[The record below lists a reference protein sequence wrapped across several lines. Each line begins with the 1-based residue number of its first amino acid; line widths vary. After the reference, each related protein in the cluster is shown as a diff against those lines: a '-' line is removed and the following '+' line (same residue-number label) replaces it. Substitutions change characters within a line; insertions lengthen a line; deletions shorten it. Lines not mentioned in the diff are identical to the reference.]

1 MITIDSITE
10 EKRRSRAYRI
20 FFFLFIVVIL
30 LFSAQIAAAE
40 SSEITF
46 LKKLEAYDIADI
58 SSYPGD
64 ALRVIGFGIIK
75 FLAWMGDSL
84 YSGLQQVFDA
94 ITFSYSDEIIA
105 LTKRYSVLY
114 KSFFLVAVVGFGLY
128 LIMKKGQK
136 ELNTVMCVFVMI
148 LILSGMPLMMQKIGN
163 LTVAS
168 SHFVTQQ
175 WNNSGNEKKITSISG
190 TVLKESIVDLR
201 KVDKNMTDTSLPKG
215 LKKGSGYNNFNSN
228 TWKTIDINSRMD
240 YESKDYTLNH
250 QSVWENK
257 LEASDESGQYEL
269 TKIDGWTKFTSNYY
283 YRYQITSWFGIF
295 VMLGCMSFLLFF
307 LIIRAAKIVI
317 DLAGAMIYT
326 PFIAVTDLTT
336 GQRIKEAIK
345 DIIAHFAAMFVLAA
359 FMGIYFVAFTWINSS
374 NLSIVP
380 QLGMHVALVW
390 AILDGPNI
398 IERIIGVDAG
408 FSGVWKTVLAAKS
421 GADIAR
427 GFGSMA
433 SRAGKGAASAAGK
446 AAKGAGAA
454 AVGKE
459 KMNQMNK
466 KVQKAKDTPG
476 KAVRN
481 ATDGKGLLGFGQN
494 AAKGAGEKIAG
505 VHTSE
510 SLQNQSHLANSS
522 SGRSEAKDPRGAA
535 RSQSGN
541 LRSKNSAAASRMPG
555 GSASGSSKQVSQ
567 RPQSVH
573 LNSNVREMK
582 MSSPRNSDIRN
593 KTVNSRN
600 LKR

>member
-1 MITIDSITE
+1 MITLDSITQQ
-10 EKRRSRAYRI
+10 RRSCRFCRI
-20 FFFLFIVVIL
+20 SFFLICVAAFL
-30 LFSAQIAAAE
+30 LTAQIAAAE

-58 SSYPGD
+58 SSYPND

-94 ITFSYSDEIIA
+94 ITFSYSDEI
-105 LTKRYSVLY
+105 LTLVSRYSVLY
-114 KSFFLVAVVGFGLY
+114 KSFFLVSVVGFGLY

-190 TVLKESIVDLR
+190 TVLKEAIVDLR

-215 LKKGSGYNNFNSN
+215 LKKGAGYNNFNSN

-240 YESKDYTLNH
+240 YESKDYTLKH

-257 LEASDESGQYEL
+257 LEASDESGKYEL
-269 TKIDGWTKFTSNYY
+269 AKIDSWVKFASNYY

-374 NLSIVP
+374 NLSLVP
-380 QLGMHVALVW
+380 QLGMHIALVW

-446 AAKGAGAA
+446 AAKGVGSA

-459 KMNQMNK
+459 GLNKMSK
-466 KVQKAKDTPG
+466 K
-476 KAVRN
+476 
-481 ATDGKGLLGFGQN
+481 
-494 AAKGAGEKIAG
+494 
-505 VHTSE
+505 
-510 SLQNQSHLANSS
+510 
-522 SGRSEAKDPRGAA
+522 AKDPRGAA
-535 RSQSGN
+535 KSQSGN
-541 LRSKNSAAASRMPG
+541 LRSKNSAAAYRMPG
-555 GSASGSSKQVSQ
+555 GSSSKHVTQ
-567 RPQSVH
+567 RSQSVP
-573 LNSNVREMK
+573 LNSGVRK
-582 MSSPRNSDIRN
+582 VKDSVTDR
-593 KTVNSRN
+593 KN

>member
-446 AAKGAGAA
+446 AAKDAGAA

-466 KVQKAKDTPG
+466 KVQKAKDAPG

-555 GSASGSSKQVSQ
+555 GSGSGSSKQVSQ

>member
-1 MITIDSITE
+1 MITLDSITQQ
-10 EKRRSRAYRI
+10 RRSFRFCRI
-20 FFFLFIVVIL
+20 SFFLICVAAFFL
-30 LFSAQIAAAE
+30 TAQIAAAE

-58 SSYPGD
+58 SSYPND

-94 ITFSYSDEIIA
+94 ITFSYSDEILA
-105 LTKRYSVLY
+105 LVSRYSVLY
-114 KSFFLVAVVGFGLY
+114 KSFFLVSVVGFGLY

-240 YESKDYTLNH
+240 YESKDYTLKH

-257 LEASDESGQYEL
+257 LEASDESGKYEL
-269 TKIDGWTKFTSNYY
+269 AKIDSWVKFASNYY

-374 NLSIVP
+374 NLSLVP
-380 QLGMHVALVW
+380 QLGMHIALVW

-446 AAKGAGAA
+446 AAKGVGTA

-459 KMNQMNK
+459 GLNKMSK
-466 KVQKAKDTPG
+466 KAKDAAKEPG
-476 KAVRN
+476 KTVHN

-494 AAKGAGEKIAG
+494 AAKGAREKMTGE
-505 VHTSE
+505 HTSE
-510 SLQNQSHLANSS
+510 SLQNQSNLANSN
-522 SGRSEAKDPRGAA
+522 SGRNEAKDPRGAA
-535 RSQSGN
+535 KSQSGN

-555 GSASGSSKQVSQ
+555 GSSSKHVTQ
-567 RPQSVH
+567 RSQSVP
-573 LNSNVREMK
+573 LNSGVRK
-582 MSSPRNSDIRN
+582 VKGSVTDR
-593 KTVNSRN
+593 KN

>member
-10 EKRRSRAYRI
+10 GKRRSRVYRM
-20 FFFLFIVVIL
+20 FFLLFIVVIL

-94 ITFSYSDEIIA
+94 ITFSYSDEILA
-105 LTKRYSVLY
+105 LVSRYSVLY

-190 TVLKESIVDLR
+190 TVLKEAIVDLR

-240 YESKDYTLNH
+240 YESKDYTLKH

-257 LEASDESGQYEL
+257 LEASDESGKYEL
-269 TKIDGWTKFTSNYY
+269 AKIDSWVKFASNYY

-374 NLSIVP
+374 NLSLVP
-380 QLGMHVALVW
+380 QLGMHIALVW

-446 AAKGAGAA
+446 AAKGVGTA

-459 KMNQMNK
+459 GLNKMSK
-466 KVQKAKDTPG
+466 KAKDAAKEPG
-476 KAVRN
+476 KTVHN

-494 AAKGAGEKIAG
+494 AAKGAREKMTGE
-505 VHTSE
+505 HTSE
-510 SLQNQSHLANSS
+510 SLQNQSQSNLANSN
-522 SGRSEAKDPRGAA
+522 SGRNEAKDPRGAA
-535 RSQSGN
+535 KSQSGN

-555 GSASGSSKQVSQ
+555 GSSSKHVPQ
-567 RPQSVH
+567 RSQSVP
-573 LNSNVREMK
+573 LNSGVRK
-582 MSSPRNSDIRN
+582 VRDSVTDR
-593 KTVNSRN
+593 KN

>member
-10 EKRRSRAYRI
+10 GKRRSRVYRM
-20 FFFLFIVVIL
+20 FFLLFIVVIL

-94 ITFSYSDEIIA
+94 ITFSYSDEILA
-105 LTKRYSVLY
+105 LVSRYSVLY

-427 GFGSMA
+427 GFGGMA

-446 AAKGAGAA
+446 AVKGAGSA

-466 KVQKAKDTPG
+466 NIKEAPG

-494 AAKGAGEKIAG
+494 AAKGAGEKMAG
-505 VHTSE
+505 VNTSE

-522 SGRSEAKDPRGAA
+522 TIRSEAKDPRGAA

-541 LRSKNSAAASRMPG
+541 LRSKNSAAASRMSG
-555 GSASGSSKQVSQ
+555 GNGSSKQVSQ
-567 RPQSVH
+567 RPQSVP
-573 LNSNVREMK
+573 LNSNMREVK
-582 MSSPRNSDIRN
+582 MSKPGNSDIRN
-593 KTVNSRN
+593 KTVNSRT

>member
-163 LTVAS
+163 LTVVS

-175 WNNSGNEKKITSISG
+175 WNNSSNEKKITSISG

-466 KVQKAKDTPG
+466 KVQKAKDAPG

-555 GSASGSSKQVSQ
+555 GSGSGSSKQVSQ

>member
-1 MITIDSITE
+1 MITLDSITQQ
-10 EKRRSRAYRI
+10 RRSCRVCRI
-20 FFFLFIVVIL
+20 SFFLICVAAFFL
-30 LFSAQIAAAE
+30 TAQIAAAE

-58 SSYPGD
+58 SSYPND

-94 ITFSYSDEIIA
+94 ITFSYSDEILA
-105 LTKRYSVLY
+105 LVSRYSVLY
-114 KSFFLVAVVGFGLY
+114 KSFFLVSVVGFGLY

-190 TVLKESIVDLR
+190 TVLKEAIVDLR

-240 YESKDYTLNH
+240 YESKDYTLKH

-257 LEASDESGQYEL
+257 LEASDESGKYEL
-269 TKIDGWTKFTSNYY
+269 AKIDSWVKFASNYY

-374 NLSIVP
+374 NLSLVP
-380 QLGMHVALVW
+380 QLGMHIALVW

-446 AAKGAGAA
+446 AAKGVGTA

-459 KMNQMNK
+459 GLNKMSK
-466 KVQKAKDTPG
+466 KAKDAAKEPG
-476 KAVRN
+476 KTVHN

-494 AAKGAGEKIAG
+494 AAKGAREKMTGE
-505 VHTSE
+505 HTSE
-510 SLQNQSHLANSS
+510 SLQNQSNLANSN
-522 SGRSEAKDPRGAA
+522 SGRNEAKDPRGAA
-535 RSQSGN
+535 KSQSGN

-555 GSASGSSKQVSQ
+555 GSSSKHVTQ
-567 RPQSVH
+567 RSQSVP
-573 LNSNVREMK
+573 LNSGVRK
-582 MSSPRNSDIRN
+582 VKDSVTDR
-593 KTVNSRN
+593 KN

>member
-1 MITIDSITE
+1 MITLDSITQQ
-10 EKRRSRAYRI
+10 RRSRRFCRI
-20 FFFLFIVVIL
+20 SFFLVCAATAFFL
-30 LFSAQIAAAE
+30 TAQIAAAE

-46 LKKLEAYDIADI
+46 LKKLEEYDIADI
-58 SSYPGD
+58 SSYPND

-94 ITFSYSDEIIA
+94 ITFSYSDEILA
-105 LTKRYSVLY
+105 LVSRYSVLY

-136 ELNTVMCVFVMI
+136 ELNTVMCIFVMI

-240 YESKDYTLNH
+240 YESKDYTLKH

-257 LEASDESGQYEL
+257 LEASDESGKYEL
-269 TKIDGWTKFTSNYY
+269 AKIDSWVKFASNYY

-374 NLSIVP
+374 NLSLVP
-380 QLGMHVALVW
+380 QLGMHIALVW

-466 KVQKAKDTPG
+466 NMKKAPG
-476 KAVRN
+476 KVVRN

-494 AAKGAGEKIAG
+494 AAREKMTG

-510 SLQNQSHLANSS
+510 SLQNQSNLANSN
-522 SGRSEAKDPRGAA
+522 SGRNEAKDPRGAA
-535 RSQSGN
+535 KSQSGN

-555 GSASGSSKQVSQ
+555 GGSSKHVPQ
-567 RPQSVH
+567 RSQSVP
-573 LNSNVREMK
+573 LNSGVRK
-582 MSSPRNSDIRN
+582 VRDSATDR
-593 KTVNSRN
+593 KN

>member
-1 MITIDSITE
+1 MITLDSITQQ
-10 EKRRSRAYRI
+10 RRSCSFCRI
-20 FFFLFIVVIL
+20 SFFLICVAAFFL
-30 LFSAQIAAAE
+30 TAQIAAAE

-58 SSYPGD
+58 SSYPND

-94 ITFSYSDEIIA
+94 ITFSYSDEILA
-105 LTKRYSVLY
+105 LVSRYSVLY
-114 KSFFLVAVVGFGLY
+114 KSFFLVSVVGFGLY

-175 WNNSGNEKKITSISG
+175 WNNSGNEKRITSISG
-190 TVLKESIVDLR
+190 TVLKEAIVDLR

-215 LKKGSGYNNFNSN
+215 LKKGAGYNNFNSN

-240 YESKDYTLNH
+240 YESKDYTLKH

-257 LEASDESGQYEL
+257 LEASDESGKYEL
-269 TKIDGWTKFTSNYY
+269 AKIDSWVKFASNYY

-374 NLSIVP
+374 NLSLVP
-380 QLGMHVALVW
+380 QLGMHIALVW

-446 AAKGAGAA
+446 AAKGVGTA

-459 KMNQMNK
+459 GLNKMSK
-466 KVQKAKDTPG
+466 KAKDAAKEPG
-476 KAVRN
+476 KTVHN

-494 AAKGAGEKIAG
+494 AAKGAREKMTGE
-505 VHTSE
+505 HTSE
-510 SLQNQSHLANSS
+510 SLQNQSQSNLANSN
-522 SGRSEAKDPRGAA
+522 SGRNEAKDPRGAA
-535 RSQSGN
+535 KSQSGN

-555 GSASGSSKQVSQ
+555 GSSSKHVPQ
-567 RPQSVH
+567 RSQSVP
-573 LNSNVREMK
+573 LNSGVRK
-582 MSSPRNSDIRN
+582 VRDSVTDR
-593 KTVNSRN
+593 KN

>member
-10 EKRRSRAYRI
+10 GKRRSRVYRM
-20 FFFLFIVVIL
+20 FFLLFIVVIL

-94 ITFSYSDEIIA
+94 ITFSYSDEILA
-105 LTKRYSVLY
+105 LVSRYSVLY

-240 YESKDYTLNH
+240 YESKDYTLKH

-257 LEASDESGQYEL
+257 LEASDESGKYEL
-269 TKIDGWTKFTSNYY
+269 AKIDSWVKFASNYY

-374 NLSIVP
+374 NLSLVP
-380 QLGMHVALVW
+380 QLGMHIALVW

-446 AAKGAGAA
+446 AAKGVGTA

-459 KMNQMNK
+459 GLNKMSK
-466 KVQKAKDTPG
+466 KAKDAAKEPG
-476 KAVRN
+476 KTVHN

-494 AAKGAGEKIAG
+494 VKRGVEGRRDGYNNTAAE
-505 VHTSE
+505 
-510 SLQNQSHLANSS
+510 LQRMSSYRNQE
-522 SGRSEAKDPRGAA
+522 EARDPRSAA
-535 RSQSGN
+535 RDQTSGN
-541 LRSKNSAAASRMPG
+541 LRPKNSVASSRMPG
-555 GSASGSSKQVSQ
+555 GTGGERKQAPS
-567 RPQSVH
+567 RPQSVPLH
-573 LNSNVREMK
+573 PRVRESGAISGIK
-582 MSSPRNSDIRN
+582 NSKR
-593 KTVNSRN
+593 KPRN

>member
-10 EKRRSRAYRI
+10 GKRRSRVYRM
-20 FFFLFIVVIL
+20 FFLLFIVVIL
-30 LFSAQIAAAE
+30 MFSAQIAAAE

-94 ITFSYSDEIIA
+94 ITFSYSDEILA
-105 LTKRYSVLY
+105 LVSRYSVLY

-190 TVLKESIVDLR
+190 TVLKEAIVDLR

-215 LKKGSGYNNFNSN
+215 LKKGAGYNNFNSN

-240 YESKDYTLNH
+240 YESKDYTLKH

-257 LEASDESGQYEL
+257 LEASDESGKYEL
-269 TKIDGWTKFTSNYY
+269 AKIDSWVKFASNYY

-374 NLSIVP
+374 NLSLVP
-380 QLGMHVALVW
+380 QLGMHIALVW

-446 AAKGAGAA
+446 AAKGVGTA

-459 KMNQMNK
+459 GLNKMSK
-466 KVQKAKDTPG
+466 KAKDAAKEPG
-476 KAVRN
+476 KTVHN

-494 AAKGAGEKIAG
+494 AAKGAREKMTGE
-505 VHTSE
+505 HTSE
-510 SLQNQSHLANSS
+510 SLQNQSNLANSN
-522 SGRSEAKDPRGAA
+522 SGRNEAKDPRGAA
-535 RSQSGN
+535 KNQSGN

-555 GSASGSSKQVSQ
+555 GSSSKHVPQRSQ
-567 RPQSVH
+567 AVH
-573 LNSNVREMK
+573 LNSGVRK
-582 MSSPRNSDIRN
+582 VRKVRDSATDR
-593 KTVNSRN
+593 KN

>member
-1 MITIDSITE
+1 MITLDSITQQ
-10 EKRRSRAYRI
+10 RRSCRFCRI
-20 FFFLFIVVIL
+20 SFFLICVAAFL
-30 LFSAQIAAAE
+30 LTAQIAAAE

-58 SSYPGD
+58 SSYPND

-94 ITFSYSDEIIA
+94 ITFSYSDEILA
-105 LTKRYSVLY
+105 LVSRYSVLY

-240 YESKDYTLNH
+240 YESKDYTLKH

-257 LEASDESGQYEL
+257 LEASDESGKYEL
-269 TKIDGWTKFTSNYY
+269 AKIDSWVKFASNYY

-374 NLSIVP
+374 NLSLVP
-380 QLGMHVALVW
+380 QLGMHIALVW

-446 AAKGAGAA
+446 AAKGVGTA

-459 KMNQMNK
+459 GLNKMSK
-466 KVQKAKDTPG
+466 KAKDAAKEPG
-476 KAVRN
+476 KTVHN

-494 AAKGAGEKIAG
+494 VKRGVEGRRDGYNNTAAE
-505 VHTSE
+505 
-510 SLQNQSHLANSS
+510 LQRMSSYRNQE
-522 SGRSEAKDPRGAA
+522 EARDPRSAA
-535 RSQSGN
+535 RDQTSGN
-541 LRSKNSAAASRMPG
+541 LRPKNSVASSRMPG
-555 GSASGSSKQVSQ
+555 GTGGERKQAPS
-567 RPQSVH
+567 RPQSVPLH
-573 LNSNVREMK
+573 PRVRESGAISGIK
-582 MSSPRNSDIRN
+582 NSKR
-593 KTVNSRN
+593 KPRN

>member
-10 EKRRSRAYRI
+10 GKRRSRVYRM
-20 FFFLFIVVIL
+20 FFLLFIVVIL

-94 ITFSYSDEIIA
+94 ITFSYSDEILA
-105 LTKRYSVLY
+105 LVSRYSVLY
-114 KSFFLVAVVGFGLY
+114 KSFFLVSVVGFGLY

-240 YESKDYTLNH
+240 YESKDYTLKH

-257 LEASDESGQYEL
+257 LEASDESGKYEL
-269 TKIDGWTKFTSNYY
+269 AKIDSWVKFASNYY

-336 GQRIKEAIK
+336 GQCIKEAIK

-374 NLSIVP
+374 NLSLVP
-380 QLGMHVALVW
+380 QLGMHIALVW

-446 AAKGAGAA
+446 AAKGVGSA

-459 KMNQMNK
+459 GLNKMSK
-466 KVQKAKDTPG
+466 KAKDAAKAPG
-476 KAVRN
+476 KTVHN

-494 AAKGAGEKIAG
+494 AAKGAREKMTG

-510 SLQNQSHLANSS
+510 SLQNQSNLANSN
-522 SGRSEAKDPRGAA
+522 SGRNEAKDPRGAA
-535 RSQSGN
+535 KSQSGN

-555 GSASGSSKQVSQ
+555 GSSSKHVTQ
-567 RPQSVH
+567 RSQSVP
-573 LNSNVREMK
+573 LNSGVRK
-582 MSSPRNSDIRN
+582 VKDSVTDR
-593 KTVNSRN
+593 KN

>member
-10 EKRRSRAYRI
+10 GKRRSRVYRM
-20 FFFLFIVVIL
+20 FFLLFIVVIL

-94 ITFSYSDEIIA
+94 ITFSYSDEILA
-105 LTKRYSVLY
+105 LVSRYSVLY
-114 KSFFLVAVVGFGLY
+114 KSFFLVSVVGFGLY

-240 YESKDYTLNH
+240 YESKDYTLKH

-257 LEASDESGQYEL
+257 LEASDESGKYEL
-269 TKIDGWTKFTSNYY
+269 AKIDSWVKFASNYY

-374 NLSIVP
+374 NLSLVP
-380 QLGMHVALVW
+380 QLGMHIALVW

-446 AAKGAGAA
+446 AAKGVGSA

-459 KMNQMNK
+459 GLNKMSK
-466 KVQKAKDTPG
+466 KAKDAAKAPG
-476 KAVRN
+476 KTVHN

-494 AAKGAGEKIAG
+494 AAKGAREKMTG

-510 SLQNQSHLANSS
+510 SLQNQSNLANSN
-522 SGRSEAKDPRGAA
+522 SGRNEAKDPRGAA
-535 RSQSGN
+535 KSQSGN

-555 GSASGSSKQVSQ
+555 GSSSKHVTQ
-567 RPQSVH
+567 RSQSVP
-573 LNSNVREMK
+573 LNSGVRK
-582 MSSPRNSDIRN
+582 VKDSVTDR
-593 KTVNSRN
+593 KN

>member
-10 EKRRSRAYRI
+10 GKRRSRVYRM
-20 FFFLFIVVIL
+20 FFLLFIVVIL

-46 LKKLEAYDIADI
+46 LKKLEAYYIADI

-94 ITFSYSDEIIA
+94 ITFSYSDEILA
-105 LTKRYSVLY
+105 LVSRYSVLY

-427 GFGSMA
+427 GFGGMA

-446 AAKGAGAA
+446 AVKGAGSA

-466 KVQKAKDTPG
+466 NIKEAPG

-494 AAKGAGEKIAG
+494 AAKGAGEKMAG
-505 VHTSE
+505 VNTSE

-522 SGRSEAKDPRGAA
+522 TIRSEAKDPRGAA

-541 LRSKNSAAASRMPG
+541 LRSKNSAAASRMSG
-555 GSASGSSKQVSQ
+555 GSGSSKQVSQ
-567 RPQSVH
+567 RPQSVP
-573 LNSNVREMK
+573 LNSNMREVK
-582 MSSPRNSDIRN
+582 MSKPGNSDIRN
-593 KTVNSRN
+593 KTVNSRT

>member
-1 MITIDSITE
+1 
-10 EKRRSRAYRI
+10 
-20 FFFLFIVVIL
+20 
-30 LFSAQIAAAE
+30 
-40 SSEITF
+40 
-46 LKKLEAYDIADI
+46 
-58 SSYPGD
+58 
-64 ALRVIGFGIIK
+64 
-75 FLAWMGDSL
+75 
-84 YSGLQQVFDA
+84 
-94 ITFSYSDEIIA
+94 
-105 LTKRYSVLY
+105 
-114 KSFFLVAVVGFGLY
+114 
-128 LIMKKGQK
+128 
-136 ELNTVMCVFVMI
+136 
-148 LILSGMPLMMQKIGN
+148 
-163 LTVAS
+163 
-168 SHFVTQQ
+168 
-175 WNNSGNEKKITSISG
+175 
-190 TVLKESIVDLR
+190 
-201 KVDKNMTDTSLPKG
+201 MTDTSLPKG

-240 YESKDYTLNH
+240 YESKDYTLKH

-257 LEASDESGQYEL
+257 LEASDESGKYEL
-269 TKIDGWTKFTSNYY
+269 AKIDSWVKFASNYY

-374 NLSIVP
+374 NLSLVP
-380 QLGMHVALVW
+380 QLGMHIALVW

-446 AAKGAGAA
+446 AAKGVGTA

-459 KMNQMNK
+459 GLNKMSK
-466 KVQKAKDTPG
+466 KAKDAAKEPG
-476 KAVRN
+476 KTVHN

-494 AAKGAGEKIAG
+494 AAKGAREKMTG

-510 SLQNQSHLANSS
+510 SLQNQSNLANSN
-522 SGRSEAKDPRGAA
+522 SGRNEAKDPRGAA
-535 RSQSGN
+535 KSQSGN
-541 LRSKNSAAASRMPG
+541 LRSKNSAAAYRMPG
-555 GSASGSSKQVSQ
+555 GSSSKHVTQ
-567 RPQSVH
+567 RSQSVP
-573 LNSNVREMK
+573 LNSGVRK
-582 MSSPRNSDIRN
+582 VKDSVTDR
-593 KTVNSRN
+593 KN

>member
-10 EKRRSRAYRI
+10 GKRRSRVYRM
-20 FFFLFIVVIL
+20 FFLLFIVVIL

-58 SSYPGD
+58 SSYPND

-94 ITFSYSDEIIA
+94 ITFSYSDEILA
-105 LTKRYSVLY
+105 LVSRYSVLY

-240 YESKDYTLNH
+240 YESKDYTLKH

-257 LEASDESGQYEL
+257 LEASDESGKYEL
-269 TKIDGWTKFTSNYY
+269 AKIDSWVKFASNYY

-326 PFIAVTDLTT
+326 PFIAVTDITT

-374 NLSIVP
+374 NLSLVP
-380 QLGMHVALVW
+380 QLGMHIALVW

-446 AAKGAGAA
+446 AAKGVGTA

-459 KMNQMNK
+459 GLNKMSK
-466 KVQKAKDTPG
+466 KAKDAAKEPG
-476 KAVRN
+476 KTVHN

-494 AAKGAGEKIAG
+494 AAKGAREKMTGE
-505 VHTSE
+505 HTSE
-510 SLQNQSHLANSS
+510 SLQNQSQSNLANSN
-522 SGRSEAKDPRGAA
+522 SGRNEAKDPRGAA
-535 RSQSGN
+535 KSQSGN
-541 LRSKNSAAASRMPG
+541 LRSKNPAAASRMPG
-555 GSASGSSKQVSQ
+555 GSSSKHVPQ
-567 RPQSVH
+567 RSQSVP
-573 LNSNVREMK
+573 LNSGVRKVKNPETDRK
-582 MSSPRNSDIRN
+582 
-593 KTVNSRN
+593 N
-600 LKR
+600 LK

>member
-1 MITIDSITE
+1 MITLDSITQQ
-10 EKRRSRAYRI
+10 RRSCRFCRI
-20 FFFLFIVVIL
+20 SFFLICVAAFFL
-30 LFSAQIAAAE
+30 TAQIAAAE

-94 ITFSYSDEIIA
+94 ITFSYSDEILA
-105 LTKRYSVLY
+105 LVSRYSVLY

-257 LEASDESGQYEL
+257 LEASDESGKYEL
-269 TKIDGWTKFTSNYY
+269 AKIDSWVKFASNYY

-374 NLSIVP
+374 NLSLVP
-380 QLGMHVALVW
+380 QLGMHIALVW

-446 AAKGAGAA
+446 AAKGVGTA

-459 KMNQMNK
+459 GLNKMSK
-466 KVQKAKDTPG
+466 KAKDAAKGPG
-476 KAVRN
+476 KTVHN

-494 AAKGAGEKIAG
+494 VKRGVEGRRDGYNNTAAE
-505 VHTSE
+505 
-510 SLQNQSHLANSS
+510 LQRMSSYRNQE
-522 SGRSEAKDPRGAA
+522 EARDPRSAA
-535 RSQSGN
+535 RDQTSGN
-541 LRSKNSAAASRMPG
+541 LRPKNSVASSRMPG
-555 GSASGSSKQVSQ
+555 GTGGERKQAPS
-567 RPQSVH
+567 RPQSVPLH
-573 LNSNVREMK
+573 PRVRESGAISGIK
-582 MSSPRNSDIRN
+582 NSKR
-593 KTVNSRN
+593 KPRN

>member
-466 KVQKAKDTPG
+466 KVQKAKDAPG

-522 SGRSEAKDPRGAA
+522 SGRSEAKDPRGAT

-555 GSASGSSKQVSQ
+555 GSGSGSSKQVSQ

>member
-10 EKRRSRAYRI
+10 GKRRSRVYRM
-20 FFFLFIVVIL
+20 FFLLFIVVIL

-58 SSYPGD
+58 SSYPND

-94 ITFSYSDEIIA
+94 ITFSYSDEILA
-105 LTKRYSVLY
+105 LVSRYSVLY

-240 YESKDYTLNH
+240 YESKDYTLKH

-257 LEASDESGQYEL
+257 LEASDESGKYEL
-269 TKIDGWTKFTSNYY
+269 AKIDSWVKFASNYY

-326 PFIAVTDLTT
+326 PFIAVTDITT

-374 NLSIVP
+374 NLSLVP
-380 QLGMHVALVW
+380 QLGMHIALVW

-446 AAKGAGAA
+446 AAKGVGTA

-459 KMNQMNK
+459 GLNKMSK
-466 KVQKAKDTPG
+466 KAKDAAKEPG
-476 KAVRN
+476 KTVHN

-494 AAKGAGEKIAG
+494 AAKGAREKMTGE
-505 VHTSE
+505 HTSE
-510 SLQNQSHLANSS
+510 SLQNQSQSNLANSN
-522 SGRSEAKDPRGAA
+522 SGRNEAKDPRGAA
-535 RSQSGN
+535 KSQSGN
-541 LRSKNSAAASRMPG
+541 LRSKNPAAASRMPG
-555 GSASGSSKQVSQ
+555 GSSSKHVPQ
-567 RPQSVH
+567 RSQSVP
-573 LNSNVREMK
+573 LNSGVRK
-582 MSSPRNSDIRN
+582 VKDSVTDR
-593 KTVNSRN
+593 KN

>member
-1 MITIDSITE
+1 MITLDSITPQ
-10 EKRRSRAYRI
+10 RRSCRFCRI
-20 FFFLFIVVIL
+20 SFFLICVAAFFL
-30 LFSAQIAAAE
+30 TAQIVAAE

-58 SSYPGD
+58 SSYPND

-94 ITFSYSDEIIA
+94 ITFSYSDEILA
-105 LTKRYSVLY
+105 LVSRYSVLY
-114 KSFFLVAVVGFGLY
+114 KSFFLVSVVGFGLY

-190 TVLKESIVDLR
+190 TVLKEAIVDLR

-240 YESKDYTLNH
+240 YESKDYTLKH

-257 LEASDESGQYEL
+257 LEASDESGKYEL
-269 TKIDGWTKFTSNYY
+269 AKIDSWVKFASNYY

-374 NLSIVP
+374 NLSLVP
-380 QLGMHVALVW
+380 QLGMHIALVW

-446 AAKGAGAA
+446 AAKGVGSA

-459 KMNQMNK
+459 GLNKMSK
-466 KVQKAKDTPG
+466 KAKDAAKAPG
-476 KAVRN
+476 KTVHN

-494 AAKGAGEKIAG
+494 AAKGAREKMTGE
-505 VHTSE
+505 HTSE
-510 SLQNQSHLANSS
+510 SLQNQSNLANSN
-522 SGRSEAKDPRGAA
+522 SGRNEAKDPRGAA
-535 RSQSGN
+535 KSQSGN

-555 GSASGSSKQVSQ
+555 GSSSKHVTQ
-567 RPQSVH
+567 RSQSVP
-573 LNSNVREMK
+573 LNSGVRK
-582 MSSPRNSDIRN
+582 VKDSVTDR
-593 KTVNSRN
+593 KN

>member
-1 MITIDSITE
+1 
-10 EKRRSRAYRI
+10 
-20 FFFLFIVVIL
+20 
-30 LFSAQIAAAE
+30 
-40 SSEITF
+40 
-46 LKKLEAYDIADI
+46 
-58 SSYPGD
+58 
-64 ALRVIGFGIIK
+64 
-75 FLAWMGDSL
+75 
-84 YSGLQQVFDA
+84 
-94 ITFSYSDEIIA
+94 
-105 LTKRYSVLY
+105 
-114 KSFFLVAVVGFGLY
+114 
-128 LIMKKGQK
+128 
-136 ELNTVMCVFVMI
+136 
-148 LILSGMPLMMQKIGN
+148 MMQKIGN

-466 KVQKAKDTPG
+466 KVQKAKDAPG

-555 GSASGSSKQVSQ
+555 GSGSGSSKQVSQ

>member
-1 MITIDSITE
+1 MITLDSITQQ
-10 EKRRSRAYRI
+10 RRSRRFCRI
-20 FFFLFIVVIL
+20 SFFLVCAATAFFL
-30 LFSAQIAAAE
+30 TAQIAAAE

-46 LKKLEAYDIADI
+46 LKKLEEYDIADI
-58 SSYPGD
+58 SSYPND

-94 ITFSYSDEIIA
+94 ITFSYSDEILA
-105 LTKRYSVLY
+105 LVSRYSVLY

-136 ELNTVMCVFVMI
+136 ELNTVMCIFVMI

-240 YESKDYTLNH
+240 YESKDYTLKH

-257 LEASDESGQYEL
+257 LEASDESGKYEL
-269 TKIDGWTKFTSNYY
+269 AKIDSWVKFASNYY

-374 NLSIVP
+374 NLSLVP
-380 QLGMHVALVW
+380 QLGMHIALVW

-446 AAKGAGAA
+446 AAKGVGTA

-466 KVQKAKDTPG
+466 NMKKAPG
-476 KAVRN
+476 KVVRN

-494 AAKGAGEKIAG
+494 AAKGAREKMTG

-510 SLQNQSHLANSS
+510 SLQNQSNLANSN
-522 SGRSEAKDPRGAA
+522 SGRNEAKDPRGAA
-535 RSQSGN
+535 KSQSGN

-555 GSASGSSKQVSQ
+555 GSSSKHVPQ
-567 RPQSVH
+567 RPQSVP
-573 LNSNVREMK
+573 LNSGVRK
-582 MSSPRNSDIRN
+582 VRDSVTDR
-593 KTVNSRN
+593 KN

>member
-466 KVQKAKDTPG
+466 KVQKAKDAPG

-555 GSASGSSKQVSQ
+555 GSGSGSSKQVSQ

>member
-345 DIIAHFAAMFVLAA
+345 DIIAHFAAMFVLVA

-466 KVQKAKDTPG
+466 KVQKAKDAPG

-555 GSASGSSKQVSQ
+555 GSGSGSSKQVSQ

>member
-1 MITIDSITE
+1 MITLDSITPQ
-10 EKRRSRAYRI
+10 RRSCRFCRI
-20 FFFLFIVVIL
+20 SFFLICVAAFFL
-30 LFSAQIAAAE
+30 TAQIAAAE

-58 SSYPGD
+58 SSYPND

-94 ITFSYSDEIIA
+94 ITFSYSDEILA
-105 LTKRYSVLY
+105 LVSRYSVLY
-114 KSFFLVAVVGFGLY
+114 KSFFLVSVVGFGLY

-240 YESKDYTLNH
+240 YESKDYTLKH

-257 LEASDESGQYEL
+257 LEASDESGKYEL
-269 TKIDGWTKFTSNYY
+269 AKIDSWVKFASNYY

-374 NLSIVP
+374 NLSLVP
-380 QLGMHVALVW
+380 QLGMHIALVW

-446 AAKGAGAA
+446 AAKGVGSA

-459 KMNQMNK
+459 GLNKMSK
-466 KVQKAKDTPG
+466 KAKDAAKAPG
-476 KAVRN
+476 KTVHN

-494 AAKGAGEKIAG
+494 AAKGAREKMTGE
-505 VHTSE
+505 HTSE
-510 SLQNQSHLANSS
+510 SLQNQSNLANSN
-522 SGRSEAKDPRGAA
+522 SGRNEAKDPRGAA
-535 RSQSGN
+535 KSQSGN

-555 GSASGSSKQVSQ
+555 GSSSKHVTQ
-567 RPQSVH
+567 RSQSVP
-573 LNSNVREMK
+573 LNSGVRK
-582 MSSPRNSDIRN
+582 VKDSVTDR
-593 KTVNSRN
+593 KN

>member
-10 EKRRSRAYRI
+10 GKRRSRVYRM
-20 FFFLFIVVIL
+20 FFLLFIVVIL

-94 ITFSYSDEIIA
+94 ITFSYSDEILA
-105 LTKRYSVLY
+105 LVSRYSVLY

-240 YESKDYTLNH
+240 YESKDYTLKH

-257 LEASDESGQYEL
+257 LEASDESGKYEL
-269 TKIDGWTKFTSNYY
+269 AKIDSWVKFASNYY

-427 GFGSMA
+427 GFGGMA

-446 AAKGAGAA
+446 AAKGVGSA

-459 KMNQMNK
+459 GLNKMSK
-466 KVQKAKDTPG
+466 KAKDAAKAPG
-476 KAVRN
+476 KTVHN

-494 AAKGAGEKIAG
+494 AAKGAREKMTG

-510 SLQNQSHLANSS
+510 SLQNQSNLANSN
-522 SGRSEAKDPRGAA
+522 SGRNEAKDPRGAA
-535 RSQSGN
+535 KSQSGN

-555 GSASGSSKQVSQ
+555 GSSSKHVTQ
-567 RPQSVH
+567 RSQSVP
-573 LNSNVREMK
+573 LNSGVRK
-582 MSSPRNSDIRN
+582 VKDSVTDR
-593 KTVNSRN
+593 KN

>member
-1 MITIDSITE
+1 MITLDSITQQ
-10 EKRRSRAYRI
+10 RRSCRFCRI
-20 FFFLFIVVIL
+20 SFFLICVAAFL
-30 LFSAQIAAAE
+30 LTAQIAAAE

-58 SSYPGD
+58 SSYPND

-94 ITFSYSDEIIA
+94 ITFSYSDEILA
-105 LTKRYSVLY
+105 LVSRYSVLY

-240 YESKDYTLNH
+240 YESKDYTLKH
-250 QSVWENK
+250 KSVWENK
-257 LEASDESGQYEL
+257 LEASDESGKYEL
-269 TKIDGWTKFTSNYY
+269 AKIDSWVKFASNYY

-374 NLSIVP
+374 NLSLVP
-380 QLGMHVALVW
+380 QLGMHIALVW

-446 AAKGAGAA
+446 AAKGVGTA

-459 KMNQMNK
+459 GLNKMSK
-466 KVQKAKDTPG
+466 KAKDAAKEPG
-476 KAVRN
+476 KTVHN

-494 AAKGAGEKIAG
+494 VKRGVEGRRDGYNNTAAE
-505 VHTSE
+505 
-510 SLQNQSHLANSS
+510 LQRMSSYRNQE
-522 SGRSEAKDPRGAA
+522 EARDPRSAA
-535 RSQSGN
+535 RDQTSGN
-541 LRSKNSAAASRMPG
+541 LRPKNSVASSRMPG
-555 GSASGSSKQVSQ
+555 GTGGERKQAPS
-567 RPQSVH
+567 RPQSAPLH
-573 LNSNVREMK
+573 PRVRESGAISGIK
-582 MSSPRNSDIRN
+582 NSKR
-593 KTVNSRN
+593 KPRN

>member
-10 EKRRSRAYRI
+10 GKRRSRVYRM

-30 LFSAQIAAAE
+30 LFSAQIAAAG

-94 ITFSYSDEIIA
+94 ITFSYSDEILA
-105 LTKRYSVLY
+105 LVSRYSVLY

-240 YESKDYTLNH
+240 YESKDYILLH

-257 LEASDESGQYEL
+257 LEASDESGKYEL
-269 TKIDGWTKFTSNYY
+269 AKIDSWVKFASNYY

-374 NLSIVP
+374 NLSLVP
-380 QLGMHVALVW
+380 QLGMHIALVW

-446 AAKGAGAA
+446 AAKGVGTA

-459 KMNQMNK
+459 GLNKMSK
-466 KVQKAKDTPG
+466 KAKDAAKEPG
-476 KAVRN
+476 KTVHN

-494 AAKGAGEKIAG
+494 VKRGVEGRRDGYNNTAAE
-505 VHTSE
+505 
-510 SLQNQSHLANSS
+510 LQRMSSYRNQE
-522 SGRSEAKDPRGAA
+522 EARDPRSAA
-535 RSQSGN
+535 RDQTSGN
-541 LRSKNSAAASRMPG
+541 LRPKNSVASSRMPG
-555 GSASGSSKQVSQ
+555 GTGGERKQAPS
-567 RPQSVH
+567 RPQSVPLH
-573 LNSNVREMK
+573 PRVRESGAISGIK
-582 MSSPRNSDIRN
+582 NSKR
-593 KTVNSRN
+593 KPRN